1 MLKAL
6 PTLSPPPQTMPPST
20 QWSADTFPPSSRGN
34 NFITALHK
42 LDHDREQ
49 VCACRV
55 SSLAAFVGAVE
66 C

>member
-55 SSLAAFVGAVE
+55 
-66 C
+66 